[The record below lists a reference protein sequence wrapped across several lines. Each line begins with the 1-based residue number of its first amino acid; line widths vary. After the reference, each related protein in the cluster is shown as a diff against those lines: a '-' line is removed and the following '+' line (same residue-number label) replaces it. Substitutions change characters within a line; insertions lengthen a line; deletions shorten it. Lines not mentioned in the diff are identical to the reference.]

1 MQTFLNKKMGSN
13 IRKATI
19 LAAAVASLSF
29 ASASWADTI
38 TITRAGD
45 GWIGAHGTGAITGYS
60 GVNAGQFEFTVNSST
75 NSLWNTTDTFGAFCI
90 DIVNT
95 LKTGPLTYTL
105 QPANGSTTI
114 PYDPAFARINW
125 LFDNYAGNGGGG
137 SNTGNDVAL
146 QLAVW
151 EVLQETLTT
160 DPFSLTDGNFTA
172 GNGFGAARA
181 TANAW
186 LDALNEADVADDYRS
201 DKWDFYSLVPGTD
214 AGGNKSQGLLTWIHK
229 PEDPQNPNEISEPG
243 TLLLLSAGLG
253 MIFFSTRRRRGTQFA
268 SLA

>member
-45 GWIGAHGTGAITGYS
+45 GWIGTHGTGAITGYS
-60 GVNAGQFEFTVNSST
+60 GVNAGQFECKDNSST
-75 NSLWNTTDTFGAFCI
+75 NSLWNTNDIFGAFCI

-95 LKTGPLTYTL
+95 LKPGLLTYTL

-114 PYDPAFARINW
+114 PNDPAFARINW

-151 EVLQETLTT
+151 EVLQETTN
-160 DPFSLTDGNFTA
+160 PFALTDGNFTA
-172 GNGFGAARA
+172 DSFGGART
-181 TANAW
+181 TANTW
-186 LDALNEADVADDYRS
+186 LAALDEADVADDYRS

-214 AGGNKSQGLLTWIHK
+214 AQGVPSQGLLTWIHK
-229 PEDPQNPNEISEPG
+229 LEDPQNPKEISEPG

-253 MIFFSTRRRRGTQFA
+253 MIFFSTRRRSGTQFA